1 MATETYLYQSEY
13 ARSLIAKGEVRG
25 EAESVLKLLS
35 MRGIPVSDDAR
46 ERVLSCGDVA
56 TLDAW
61 LQRAIVVESAEE
73 LFA

>member
-13 ARSLIAKGEVRG
+13 AGSLMAKG

-61 LQRAIVVESAEE
+61 LRWAIVVESAEE